1 MSARRVSPRSN
12 AITQKRTGFQK
23 ASCAFLLLSGNN
35 IGLIRQ
41 KPATSTWLLRQ
52 SDAVRQQGLGFRFND
67 TKKDRLIKK
76 LHTSTR
82 LMHRSDAT
90 TQKGTGFQKASCA
103 FLLSLNNNR
112 GLVHQNEINFSRKT
126 CKLVLKQLT
135 SSSLRDGRNVWPSGS
150 HLKTDMCVSRRIRMR
165 VLLWERWLFRFS
177 TEDTCFLQLKRLFA
191 FFQPTSIFTAIP
203 YP

>member
-165 VLLWERWLFRFS
+165 VLLWERWARRFS
-177 TEDTCFLQLKRLFA
+177 TEDTIRTFHNLLFA